1 MEDMFITIGKGDGNG
16 QLKETVYRMDKKEK
30 VLLDNFMAARNNMLL
45 FAKCNV
51 NPKTGRPTIYD
62 NETNEPIYIG
72 DGVIP
77 QVERYASK
85 YVFNKFNIGV
95 LRTVMNTLAEK
106 AENP

>member
-1 MEDMFITIGKGDGNG
+1 MI
-16 QLKETVYRMDKKEK
+16 
-30 VLLDNFMAARNNMLL
+30 
-45 FAKCNV
+45 
-51 NPKTGRPTIYD
+51 
-62 NETNEPIYIG
+62 
-72 DGVIP
+72 IP